1 MFKALVVETEK
12 GAYFTIQAHTP
23 VNPKRVSF
31 VNTNL
36 AHINDLKHPAAVNE
50 ARGYGPVLPDSY
62 DHWASY
68 DQLVTLLSLSETS
81 IEHRFMKDKTYQ
93 ATGAKIALEDVWQR
107 YCEYA
112 RQNRASPMAKK
123 SFGKYLTNVAGH
135 PRKQT
140 THQGKNVTCVINL
153 QLLD

>member
-12 GAYFTIQAHTP
+12 GAYFTIQSHTP
-23 VNPKRVSF
+23 ENPLRVSF

-36 AHINDLKHPAAVNE
+36 AHVDQLGNPAPINE
-50 ARGYGPVLPDSY
+50 SRGYGPILPDSY
-62 DHWASY
+62 DHWATY

-81 IEHRFMKDKTYQ
+81 IEPRFMKDKTYQ
-93 ATGAKIALEDVWQR
+93 ATGAKIALEELWQA

-140 THQGKNVTCVINL
+140 TYHGNNVTCVMNL
-153 QLLD
+153 RLID

>member
-1 MFKALVVETEK
+1 MFKVLVVETDK
-12 GAYFTIQAHTP
+12 GAYFTTKPCVIAS
-23 VNPKRVSF
+23 PKRISL

-36 AHINDLKHPAAVNE
+36 AHVNQLENPAPVHE
-50 ARGYGPVLPDSY
+50 IRGYGPILPDTY
-62 DHWASY
+62 DHWASF
-68 DQLVTLLSLSETS
+68 DALVRMLSLSETS

-93 ATGAKIALEDVWQR
+93 SSGAKISLEEVWQR

-112 RQNRASPMAKK
+112 RQNNASPMAKK

-140 THQGKNVTCVINL
+140 TYQGNNVTCVINL
-153 QLLD
+153 QLID